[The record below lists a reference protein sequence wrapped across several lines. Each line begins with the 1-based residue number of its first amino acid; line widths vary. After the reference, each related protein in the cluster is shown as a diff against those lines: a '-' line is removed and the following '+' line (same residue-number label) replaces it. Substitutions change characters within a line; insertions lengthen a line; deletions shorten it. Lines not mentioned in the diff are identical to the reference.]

1 MRLPIGVVL
10 PIAHVAEAF
19 ARLTGRP
26 GRITVEGVRMSR
38 KRMFFS
44 NEKARRE
51 LGYTAR
57 PPIEALRDAIT
68 WLREQGS
75 LAR

>member
-1 MRLPIGVVL
+1 
-10 PIAHVAEAF
+10 
-19 ARLTGRP
+19 
-26 GRITVEGVRMSR
+26 MSR

-44 NEKARRE
+44 SDKARRE
-51 LGYTAR
+51 LGYTWR

-75 LAR
+75 LTR